1 MTNDR
6 SWSSAKLFIMQ
17 NYTLIT
23 LMGGVPLSAENVWNF
38 LFPLRWWC
46 AHVLLERGMKHLY
59 NPHLHYMLKAS
70 DKNIRI
76 RFKICSKLTQKTTE
90 WYHWRRSGAL
100 LVNFKHFTL
109 SSIVSIA
116 DIEHLMRAGIVKVF
130 FTIVIK

>member
-1 MTNDR
+1 
-6 SWSSAKLFIMQ
+6 
-17 NYTLIT
+17 
-23 LMGGVPLSAENVWNF
+23 MGDVPLSAENVWNF

-46 AHVLLERGMKHLY
+46 AHVLLERGMKLLY

-76 RFKICSKLTQKTTE
+76 RFKICSKLAQKTTE

-116 DIEHLMRAGIVKVF
+116 DIEHLMRAGIVKVSLLLSSNKF
-130 FTIVIK
+130 ATTGKTIKYILLKSSLSFH